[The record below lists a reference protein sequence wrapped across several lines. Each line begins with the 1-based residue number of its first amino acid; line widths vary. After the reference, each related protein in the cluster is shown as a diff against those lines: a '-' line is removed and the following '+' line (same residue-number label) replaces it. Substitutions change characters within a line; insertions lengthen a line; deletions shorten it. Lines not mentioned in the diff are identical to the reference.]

1 MSATYAVVQTE
12 MKTGNVVRPLPV
24 TGLSFT
30 HTLNAPGA
38 ATVGIPLFAPEADS
52 ESLVPGVSG
61 LVVLRDG
68 IPVWGG
74 ILWTLSA
81 DIAAG
86 TLTLNASGFHS
97 HYKARHF
104 ASGWSTRLQEQTKL
118 LQNWFAYFNADNG
131 IGTDASQLRRI
142 GLGRFR
148 TAMWT
153 RYELRN
159 AAEAIEELADNIGGF
174 NFRYEAYWKVPD
186 KQIGNRF
193 VIADRSGVK
202 TAHRLTHRA
211 NCNVTRVAYDSTALC
226 TQAYAIGA
234 DPGNGGKLVAG
245 KVNRSL
251 AERMPE
257 RVKVATYS
265 DVKETQTLFDK
276 ASATIN
282 AGAVPVAIP
291 ELTLYP
297 GIFSP
302 AEFIPGEY
310 AAIQVDAGYVA
321 LYDEFVVT
329 ECATTVDV
337 NGSESI
343 SLALASKDVFT
354 NADAS

>member
-1 MSATYAVVQTE
+1 MAATYAVVQTD
-12 MKTGNVVRPLPV
+12 MKTGNVVRPLPI
-24 TGLSFT
+24 TGVSFT
-30 HTLNAPGA
+30 HTLNDTGA
-38 ATVGIPLFAPEADS
+38 ATVGIPLFAPEADP
-52 ESLVPGVSG
+52 ESLIPGVSG
-61 LVVLRDG
+61 LVVLREG
-68 IPVWGG
+68 APVWGG

-104 ASGWSTRLQEQTKL
+104 VAGWTARSTEQATILKD
-118 LQNWFAYFNADNG
+118 WFAYCNTANG
-131 IGTDASQLRRI
+131 IGTDAS
-142 GLGRFR
+142 GLKPTGHKR
-148 TAMWT
+148 TRLWT
-153 RYELRN
+153 RYELKN
-159 AAEAIEELADNIGGF
+159 VAEAVEELADNLGGF
-174 NFRYEAYWKVPD
+174 NFRYETYWKTPG

-193 VIADRSGVK
+193 VIADRAGVP

-211 NCNVTRVAYDSTALC
+211 NCNVTRVSYDSTALA
-226 TQAYAIGA
+226 TTAYAVGA

-245 KVNRSL
+245 KVNREL
-251 AERMPE
+251 AGRMPD
-257 RVKVATYS
+257 RLKVTTYS

-276 ASATIN
+276 AAATLN

-297 GIFSP
+297 DQFSP
-302 AEFIPGEY
+302 ADFVPGEY

-329 ECATTVDV
+329 ECGTAVDA

-343 SLALASKDVFT
+343 SLALASKDVFN
-354 NADAS
+354 NANPS